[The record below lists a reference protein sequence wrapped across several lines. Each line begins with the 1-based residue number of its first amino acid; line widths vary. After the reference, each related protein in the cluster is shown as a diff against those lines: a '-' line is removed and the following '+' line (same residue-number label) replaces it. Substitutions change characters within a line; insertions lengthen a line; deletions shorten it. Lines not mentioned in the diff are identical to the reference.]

1 MRFGAWILMAALC
14 GVAVAAD
21 GLPQDTN
28 EIKSLTVEQAKAL
41 AQHKGSLSLNGLTTL
56 SVEAARALAQNKGWL
71 RLNGLTT
78 LSAKA
83 AASLRANPLVQLPDK
98 FKR

>member
-1 MRFGAWILMAALC
+1 
-14 GVAVAAD
+14 
-21 GLPQDTN
+21 
-28 EIKSLTVEQAKAL
+28 
-41 AQHKGSLSLNGLTTL
+41 LSLYGLTTL

-98 FKR
+98 FKRQ

>member
-1 MRFGAWILMAALC
+1 MRFLAWILMAALC

-21 GLPQDTN
+21 GLPKDTN

-41 AQHKGSLSLNGLTTL
+41 AQQKGS
-56 SVEAARALAQNKGWL
+56 L

-83 AASLRANPLVQLPDK
+83 AAALRANPLVQLPDK

>member
-56 SVEAARALAQNKGWL
+56 SVEAAKALAQHKGDL
-71 RLNGLTT
+71 DLNGLTT
-78 LSAKA
+78 LSVEVAMA
-83 AASLRANPLVQLPDK
+83 LALHNGSLGLY
-98 FKR
+98 